1 MMPVLA
7 QPIPHVPPSPSAGC
21 RLVAPDGREL
31 PLRSATLRSEARAGL
46 ARTLVVQHFVN
57 VHREPLSVTYQ
68 LPLPADGAVSGF
80 SFDIAGERVVG
91 VIEGRARARE
101 RYEEALIEGRTAA
114 LLEEDRSSLF
124 TQEVGNIPP
133 GGDVRIEII
142 VDHPLKWLS
151 EGSWQWRFPT
161 VVAPR
166 YLGAAGSV
174 ADAERIEVDVSLGD
188 LAASCRLELEVRD
201 ALSPGGRIS
210 SNSHALTVRHTE
222 TQAACVGLA
231 NDGGALLD
239 RDVVV
244 EWPVAQPAVGVEVDV
259 ARPAES
265 HARANSAFALLTLVP
280 PRLPSEPLPRDLIV
294 LLDTS
299 GSMGGEPLDQAKRV
313 VGALIQGL
321 EPRDRI
327 ELIEFSM
334 RPRRFHPGPLE
345 ATPAHKAEALAW
357 LQALAAAGGTE
368 MHSGIVEALT
378 PLRPLAQRQVLLVTD
393 GLIGAEERIVA
404 EVIERLPQGCRVHT
418 LGIGSGVN
426 RSLTGPVARAGRGS
440 EHIAELGG
448 NVEAVVERVLAHL
461 ERPVLVDL
469 ELSGPALRSLAG
481 TRLPDLMAGSPALVA
496 VEVDPEGGAL
506 ELRGRTRDGV
516 WRERV
521 LLPSR
526 ATGQGNPALPALFA
540 RERVEDL
547 EMCIAANARRDELER
562 DVERHGLDFGISTRL
577 TSWVAVSQQA
587 HVDPTEPTRRVT
599 QPQALP
605 HGMSVAGLGLR
616 AARPLSARAAMS
628 PMPAAPMLAA
638 PAAYGA
644 APPQPKL
651 ARGIGAPPR
660 SRPVADERGFFERVK
675 GILRPSPMAAKGSA
689 EAGEPPVFRSI
700 QQGTAESSLE
710 PTPGRL
716 VLRGRVVLQKGQL
729 LVIEASVDDGFV
741 WSLPEEAELE
751 LSDGG
756 RVTLAIVKERSTAS
770 GQFHGGETLRLVLR
784 VDSPLGVVHSVLV
797 DALQIELAQ
806 R

>member
-7 QPIPHVPPSPSAGC
+7 QPIPHALPSSSGG

-133 GGDVRIEII
+133 GGDVRIEIV

-188 LAASCRLELEVRD
+188 VGAQCRLELEVRD

-210 SNSHALTVRHTE
+210 STSHSLTVRHSE
-222 TQAACVGLA
+222 THAASVGLA
-231 NDGGALLD
+231 SDSGALLD

-244 EWPVAQPAVGVEVDV
+244 EWPVALPAVGVEVDV

-265 HARANSAFALLTLVP
+265 HARSNSAFALLTLVP
-280 PRLPSEPLPRDLIV
+280 PRLLSEPLPRDLIV

-313 VGALIQGL
+313 VGTLIRGL
-321 EPRDRI
+321 EPCDRI

-345 ATPAHKAEALAW
+345 ATPRHKAEALAW
-357 LQALAAAGGTE
+357 LQALSAAGGTE

-378 PLRPLAQRQVLLVTD
+378 PLRPEAQRQVLLVTD

-404 EVIERLPQGCRVHT
+404 EVLERLPQGSRVHT

-448 NVEAVVERVLAHL
+448 NVEAVVERVLAQL

-469 ELSGPALRSLAG
+469 ELSGSALRSLAG
-481 TRLPDLMAGSPALVA
+481 TRLPDLMAGSPALLA
-496 VEVDPEGGAL
+496 VEVDPEGGEL
-506 ELRGRTRDGV
+506 ELCGRTRDGV

-521 LLPSR
+521 LVPAR
-526 ATGQGNPALPALFA
+526 AKGEGSPALPVLYA

-562 DVERHGLDFGISTRL
+562 DIERHGLDFGISTRL
-577 TSWVAVSQQA
+577 TSWVAVSQETS
-587 HVDPTEPTRRVT
+587 VDPTRPTRRVT

-616 AARPLSARAAMS
+616 AARPFAARA

-638 PAAYGA
+638 PAPAAYG
-644 APPQPKL
+644 PPPVQRKL

-660 SRPVADERGFFERVK
+660 SRPVADEPGFFERVK
-675 GILRPSPMAAKGSA
+675 GILRPSPAAAKGS
-689 EAGEPPVFRSI
+689 EPSEPSPVSRAVEGSV
-700 QQGTAESSLE
+700 ESLLGAN
-710 PTPGRL
+710 TNRL
-716 VLRGRVVLQKGQL
+716 VLKGRVAFQNPRFV
-729 LVIEASVDDGFV
+729 VIEASVEVGFA
-741 WSLPEEAELE
+741 WSLPEHAELE
-751 LSDGG
+751 LSDGQ
-756 RVTLAIVKERSTAS
+756 RVTLAIVKKSSTAS
-770 GQFHGGETLRLVLR
+770 GHFRGGETLRLMLQ
-784 VDSPLGVVHSVLV
+784 VDGPLGAVLKVLV
-797 DALQIELAQ
+797 DILQIEIGP